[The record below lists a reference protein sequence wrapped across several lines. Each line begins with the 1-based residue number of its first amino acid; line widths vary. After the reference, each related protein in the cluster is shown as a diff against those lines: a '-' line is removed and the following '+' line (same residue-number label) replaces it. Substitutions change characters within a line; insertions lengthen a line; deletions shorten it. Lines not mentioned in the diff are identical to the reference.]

1 MFLSIPRKLQIQD
14 YSFKKTGASESWRLR
29 YTALNSLHGEK
40 QKISSFLWNLSVL
53 SDKMQSRGWRN
64 NCQKEAIFCPQ
75 IRKWIWIPRYTAQCP
90 DPNTVLSHSHMS
102 KSILCW
108 SQKALRPSAL
118 AVFEFQ
124 ITSCTGAWLVV
135 AEQAGDAN
143 TPTAA
148 LLDCSVLSWMA
159 VLTVVTGS

>member
-1 MFLSIPRKLQIQD
+1 M
-14 YSFKKTGASESWRLR
+14 GASESWRLR

-40 QKISSFLWNLSVL
+40 QKISSFLWNFSVL
-53 SDKMQSRGWRN
+53 GNKMQSHGWGN
-64 NCQKEAIFCPQ
+64 NCQKEEILCPQ
-75 IRKWIWIPRYTAQCP
+75 IRNWTWVSQYTAQCP
-90 DPNTVLSHSHMS
+90 HPKTTLSLSHVS

-108 SQKALRPSAL
+108 SQQKALRPSAL
-118 AVFEFQ
+118 PVSEFQ

-135 AEQAGDAN
+135 AEQAGVAN

-148 LLDCSVLSWMA
+148 VLDCTPPSQVT